1 MVWKRGGRKSIF
13 EGVGTEAGYEDKNRN
28 EDKELLG
35 PTLRGLCWSSLK
47 KKVEGRQQEQDQW
60 DQSYIGYKR
69 VMLSK
74 CLNR

>member
-1 MVWKRGGRKSIF
+1 VVWKRGGRKSIF

-47 KKVEGRQQEQDQW
+47 KKWKDASRNG
-60 DQSYIGYKR
+60 INGT
-69 VMLSK
+69 
-74 CLNR
+74 NRTLATNVS